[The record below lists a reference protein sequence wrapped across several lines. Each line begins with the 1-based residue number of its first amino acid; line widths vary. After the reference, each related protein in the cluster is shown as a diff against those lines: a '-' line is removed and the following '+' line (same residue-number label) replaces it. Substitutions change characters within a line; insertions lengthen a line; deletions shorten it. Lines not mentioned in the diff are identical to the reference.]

1 MKIIAIRSYLKKMA
15 LTKPYSIAGY
25 TFSDVSLAFLEVELA
40 NGMIGL
46 GSASPAE
53 EVVGETSEMSAENLA
68 SDFVQQL
75 VGREIEDFPQLIQ
88 EARTHFDHLPGT
100 QAAIDIALHDAYGLY
115 VGKSVSSL
123 LGRKIEALPTSVT
136 IGLMSIPEALEEA
149 REFKKRGFKVLKVKT
164 GERVE
169 EDIEKI
175 IRLQETVPALKIR
188 VDPNQGYTLKDLQ
201 LFLSKTKNI
210 ELIEQPLPVG
220 HESELHSLHSSILM
234 ADESITGPDAAE
246 RFAQA
251 PKPFSIYNIK
261 LMKSG
266 GIQAAMEIAKIAE
279 QAKIDLFW
287 GCNDESILSITAA
300 LHVAYAMPNTRYLD
314 LDGSFDLAEDLVS
327 GGFKLVNGYMHLIE
341 KPGFGI
347 TKI

>member
-149 REFKKRGFKVLKVKT
+149 REFKNEV
-164 GERVE
+164 
-169 EDIEKI
+169 
-175 IRLQETVPALKIR
+175 
-188 VDPNQGYTLKDLQ
+188 
-201 LFLSKTKNI
+201 SK
-210 ELIEQPLPVG
+210 
-220 HESELHSLHSSILM
+220 
-234 ADESITGPDAAE
+234 
-246 RFAQA
+246 F
-251 PKPFSIYNIK
+251 
-261 LMKSG
+261 
-266 GIQAAMEIAKIAE
+266 
-279 QAKIDLFW
+279 
-287 GCNDESILSITAA
+287 
-300 LHVAYAMPNTRYLD
+300 
-314 LDGSFDLAEDLVS
+314 
-327 GGFKLVNGYMHLIE
+327 
-341 KPGFGI
+341 
-347 TKI
+347 